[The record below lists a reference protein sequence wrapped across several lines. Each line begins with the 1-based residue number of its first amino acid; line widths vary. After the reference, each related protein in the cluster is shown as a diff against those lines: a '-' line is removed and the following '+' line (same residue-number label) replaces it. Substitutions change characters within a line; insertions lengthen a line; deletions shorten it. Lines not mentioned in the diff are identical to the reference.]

1 MKCID
6 RGYTEFSAA
15 YDLLT
20 KNVPYSKIAEYYSK
34 IIRGITDGKRVL
46 DMGCGTGNLTV
57 KLARKG
63 FDMIG
68 LDASADMLS
77 FAMEKMK
84 KVEWICQNMAEAD
97 IGEEVDAVI
106 STLDSINHLES
117 PAEIKSC
124 IKCAAKSLKS
134 GGAFV
139 FDVNTLYKHREI
151 LANNTFVY
159 DVPGAFCVWQNTYNE
174 KNGSVWID
182 LDIFFEEEDGSYTRG
197 GESFAEIA
205 VSEEEIR
212 KMLEKSGFE
221 ILNVYEYLTFEN
233 PTEKSEKLLFAAR
246 KK

>member
-1 MKCID
+1 MKCIE
-6 RGYTEFSAA
+6 RGYAEFSAV

-34 IIRGITDGKRVL
+34 IIRGITDGNRVL

-57 KLARKG
+57 RLARKG

-97 IGEEVDAVI
+97 IGEEVDTVI

-174 KNGSVWID
+174 KSGSVWID

-212 KMLEKSGFE
+212 RMLEKSGFE

>member
-6 RGYTEFSAA
+6 RGYAEFSAV

-20 KNVPYSKIAEYYSK
+20 TNVPYSEIAEYYSK
-34 IIRGITDGKRVL
+34 IIRGITGGKRVL

-68 LDASADMLS
+68 LDASSDMLS
-77 FAMEKMK
+77 FAAEKSPR
-84 KVEWICQNMAEAD
+84 VEWVCQNMAEAD

-117 PAEIKSC
+117 PAEIEAC
-124 IKCAAKSLKS
+124 FKCAANSLKS

-151 LANNTFVY
+151 LADNTFVY
-159 DVPGAFCVWQNTYNE
+159 DVDGAYCVWKNE
-174 KNGSVWID
+174 FIEKDGSVWID

-212 KMLEKSGFE
+212 KMLEKCGFE
-221 ILNVYEYLTFEN
+221 IVNVYEYLTFEKPAEN
-233 PTEKSEKLLFAAR
+233 SEKLLFAA
-246 KK
+246 KKR

>member
-6 RGYTEFSAA
+6 RGYAEFSAV

-20 KNVPYSKIAEYYSK
+20 TNVPYKEIAEYYSK

-77 FAMEKMK
+77 FAAEKSP
-84 KVEWICQNMAEAD
+84 KVEWICQDMTETD

-106 STLDSINHLES
+106 STLDSINHLDS
-117 PAEIKSC
+117 SAEIEAC
-124 IKCAAKSLKS
+124 FKCAANSLKS

-151 LANNTFVY
+151 LADNTFVY
-159 DVPGAFCVWQNTYNE
+159 DVDGAYCVWQNEFVE
-174 KNGSVWID
+174 KDGSVWID

-212 KMLEKSGFE
+212 RMLERSGFE
-221 ILNVYEYLTFEN
+221 ILSVYDYLTFEN
-233 PTEKSEKLLFAAR
+233 PAENSEKLLFAA
-246 KK
+246 KKR